1 MPPPLLTL
9 VFLAIL
15 MAGAGLAAYY
25 SAMREEEAA
34 AKSAGLS
41 LAEYQAKRVEV
52 PEKDDSQA
60 AEEQLLQLERQT
72 GKEIILA
79 DEHSMRALKLHE
91 SKGLV
96 PANFIANEVRSGGFT
111 AKQLKEGGFSAAEVR
126 GFGYSARDLKKGGFK
141 ASELRHAGASASE
154 LRSGGYSAK
163 RLKNA
168 KFSAKDLQ
176 RARFT
181 AAEVLDAGY
190 TPLEC
195 KVGGFSAA
203 DLIVG
208 GCTPRELKE
217 VFTLDDLKKA
227 GCDPKELLDAG
238 WNARDLRDAGFAW
251 YDLMIWAE
259 LPLAELRK
267 LGFTSPDEVLRCFE
281 EHPTEMTA
289 VGYSVRDLLDAGC
302 ELWQLGKSGSF
313 SVTDIVEALPD
324 VDAGMLRDA
333 GFRAESFEK
342 SGFTIGD
349 LLKAGFEPIEVRDAG
364 FSAKEIDAIV
374 NPKVSLKGKAKGI
387 RAGAAFKR

>member
-1 MPPPLLTL
+1 
-9 VFLAIL
+9 

-96 PANFIANEVRSGGFT
+96 PANFIANEVQERRLYSQTAQGGWFLGSRGTRIRLLCPRS
-111 AKQLKEGGFSAAEVR
+111 QE
-126 GFGYSARDLKKGGFK
+126 GGFK

-195 KVGGFSAA
+195 KVA
-203 DLIVG
+203 
-208 GCTPRELKE
+208 
-217 VFTLDDLKKA
+217 
-227 GCDPKELLDAG
+227 
-238 WNARDLRDAGFAW
+238 
-251 YDLMIWAE
+251 
-259 LPLAELRK
+259 
-267 LGFTSPDEVLRCFE
+267 
-281 EHPTEMTA
+281 H
-289 VGYSVRDLLDAGC
+289 
-302 ELWQLGKSGSF
+302 
-313 SVTDIVEALPD
+313 
-324 VDAGMLRDA
+324 
-333 GFRAESFEK
+333 
-342 SGFTIGD
+342 
-349 LLKAGFEPIEVRDAG
+349 
-364 FSAKEIDAIV
+364 
-374 NPKVSLKGKAKGI
+374 
-387 RAGAAFKR
+387 